1 MEEIQK
7 LEKEIAALE
16 NKLKKNP
23 FGGLFDKGGR
33 KRDENRLIK
42 LRRELEQLKKDS
54 DKGKGK

>member
-16 NKLKKNP
+16 NKLKKSP

-33 KRDENRLIK
+33 KRDETRLIK
-42 LRRELEQLKKDS
+42 LRRELEEMKKS
-54 DKGKGK
+54 KKKK

>member
-42 LRRELEQLKKDS
+42 LQRELEQLKEGN
-54 DKGKGK
+54 GKGKSK

>member
-16 NKLKKNP
+16 NKLKKSP

-42 LRRELEQLKKDS
+42 LQRELEQLKK
-54 DKGKGK
+54 GKK